1 MAHEIRGDFRHSPS
15 LVARRGHTLRPPGV
29 RHRLLRV
36 TTYEPPRPWIASYAE
51 GVPED
56 LAPVSGSLVDIVEA
70 SARDYPDAPALQF
83 FGRITSYREL
93 HEAIDRAAAG
103 LRDQGVVAGDPVA
116 IVLPNCPQHIIAFYA
131 ILRLGAVVVEHNP
144 LYTPRELRKQFEDH
158 GAKHAIVWT
167 KVVGLIQEF
176 PADLAVTSLISVDL
190 TQAMPFGTRM
200 ALKLPIAKA
209 REARTALHE
218 RVSGTAPWESIVGT
232 APLPASHP
240 KPATDDLALIQY
252 TSGTTGTPKGASLTH
267 RNLLSNA
274 AQARAWVPS
283 IVRGHG
289 CVVYA
294 VLPMF
299 HAYGLTLC
307 LTFAMSMGARL
318 VLFPRFDPD
327 MVLEVTKKHPA
338 TFLPLVPPIAERL
351 LTAAREKGVSLA
363 GTQVAISGAMALPHE
378 LVVPFEAAS
387 GGYLVEGYGLS
398 ECSPVLMANPVAE
411 NRVPGTVGL
420 PLPGTEL
427 RVVDPEEPTKDVAP
441 GERGELIVRG
451 PQVFSGYYGKPEETE
466 KVFVDGWFRTGDI
479 VTVDEGGF
487 VRVVDRIK
495 ELIITG
501 GFNVAPTEVEIALR
515 QHPQIDDAAVV
526 GLPSTQSGEEVVAAI
541 VLAPG
546 VEQPD
551 IEGIREFARGI
562 LTPYKVPR
570 RIFVV
575 DELPKSL
582 IGKVLR
588 RQVRDS
594 LLQLTTGT

>member
-1 MAHEIRGDFRHSPS
+1 M
-15 LVARRGHTLRPPGV
+15 
-29 RHRLLRV
+29 
-36 TTYEPPRPWIASYAE
+36 TTYDPPRPWIASYAE

-56 LAPVSGSLVDIVEA
+56 LTPVTGSLVDIVDA
-70 SARDYPDAPALQF
+70 SARDYPEAAALQF
-83 FGRITSYREL
+83 FGRETSYRSL
-93 HEAIDRAAAG
+93 HEQIERAAAG
-103 LRDQGVVAGDPVA
+103 LRELGVKAGDPVA
-116 IVLPNCPQHIIAFYA
+116 IVLPNCPQHIVAFYA
-131 ILRLGAVVVEHNP
+131 ILRLGAVVIEHNP

-167 KVVGLIQEF
+167 KVVATVQDF
-176 PADLAVTSLISVDL
+176 PADLSVPNLISVDVIK
-190 TQAMPFGTRM
+190 AMPLRTRL
-200 ALKLPIAKA
+200 ALTLPIAKA
-209 REARTALHE
+209 REAREALRE
-218 RVSGTAPWESIVGT
+218 RVSGTVTWEQVVGSQ
-232 APLPASHP
+232 PLPASHP
-240 KPATDDLALIQY
+240 RPGTDDLALIQY

-283 IVRGHG
+283 IVRGDG

-327 MVLEVTKKHPA
+327 MVLDVTKRHPA
-338 TFLPLVPPIAERL
+338 TFLPLVPPIADRL
-351 LTAAREKGVSLA
+351 LKAAREKGVSLA
-363 GTQVAISGAMALPHE
+363 GTEVAISGAMALPHE

-387 GGYLVEGYGLS
+387 GGFLVEGYGLS
-398 ECSPVLMANPVAE
+398 ECSPVLMANPVAG

-420 PLPGTEL
+420 PLPGTEC
-427 RVVDPEEPTKDVAP
+427 RVVDPDDPTQDVPA
-441 GERGELIVRG
+441 GERGELVVRG

-466 KVFVDGWFRTGDI
+466 AVFTEGWFRTGDI
-479 VTVDEGGF
+479 VTIDQAGF
-487 VRVVDRIK
+487 VRIVDRIK

-501 GFNVAPTEVEIALR
+501 GFNVAPTEVENALR
-515 QHPQIDDAAVV
+515 QHPQVEDAAVV
-526 GLPSTQSGEEVVAAI
+526 GLPSEHSGEEVVAAI
-541 VLAPG
+541 VVAPG
-546 VEQPD
+546 QEIDVEAVRD
-551 IEGIREFARGI
+551 FARGI

-570 RIFVV
+570 RIYVV

-588 RQVRDS
+588 RQVRDR
-594 LLQLTTGT
+594 LLTLNTGA

>member
-1 MAHEIRGDFRHSPS
+1 MPYD
-15 LVARRGHTLRPPGV
+15 
-29 RHRLLRV
+29 
-36 TTYEPPRPWIASYAE
+36 PPRPWIASYAE

-56 LAPVSGSLVDIVEA
+56 LEPVSGSLIDIVAA
-70 SARDYPDAPALQF
+70 SVRDYPDAPALQF
-83 FGRITSYREL
+83 FGRTTSYRSLDEQ
-93 HEAIDRAAAG
+93 IQRAAAA
-103 LRDQGVVAGDPVA
+103 LHAHGVRAGDPVA
-116 IVLPNCPQHIIAFYA
+116 IVLPNCPQHIVAFYA

-158 GAKHAIVWT
+158 GAKHAIVWS
-167 KVVGLIQEF
+167 KVVRTVQEF
-176 PADLAVTSLISVDL
+176 PRDLRVKTLISVDI
-190 TQAMPFGTRM
+190 TKAMPRTM
-200 ALKLPIAKA
+200 QLALKLPIAKA
-209 REARTALHE
+209 REARTALTE
-218 RVSGTAPWESIVGT
+218 RVSGAVSWDDVVGHE
-232 APLPASHP
+232 PLPATHP
-240 KPATDDLALIQY
+240 SPSTDDLALIQY
-252 TSGTTGTPKGASLTH
+252 TSGTTGNPKGASLTH

-274 AQARAWVPS
+274 AQAQAWVPT
-283 IVRGHG
+283 IHRGEG

-338 TFLPLVPPIAERL
+338 TFLPLVPPIADRL
-351 LTAAREKGVSLA
+351 LKESQRTGISLA
-363 GTQVAISGAMALPHE
+363 GTGIAISGAMALPHE
-378 LVVPFEAAS
+378 LVVPFEAET

-398 ECSPVLMANPVAE
+398 ECSPVLMANPVAD

-420 PLPGTEL
+420 PLPGTEC
-427 RVVDPEEPTKDVAP
+427 RVVDPDDPTTDVAQ

-451 PQVFSGYYGKPEETE
+451 PQVFSGYYGRPEETE
-466 KVFVDGWFRTGDI
+466 EVFVDGWFRTGDI
-479 VTVDEGGF
+479 VTIDDAGF
-487 VRVVDRIK
+487 VRIVDRIK

-501 GFNVAPTEVEIALR
+501 GFNVAPTEVEGVLR
-515 QHPQIDDAAVV
+515 QHPAVADVAVV
-526 GLPSTQSGEEVVAAI
+526 GLPSEHSGEEVVAAI
-541 VLAPG
+541 VLDPSI
-546 VEQPD
+546 ED
-551 IEGIREFARGI
+551 IDETAIREFARSI

-588 RQVRDS
+588 RQVRAK
-594 LLQLTTGT
+594 LLELSGEE

>member
-1 MAHEIRGDFRHSPS
+1 M
-15 LVARRGHTLRPPGV
+15 
-29 RHRLLRV
+29 
-36 TTYEPPRPWIASYAE
+36 YEPPRPWIASYAE
-51 GVPED
+51 GVPDD
-56 LAPVSGSLVDIVEA
+56 LNPVTGSLVDIVEA

-83 FGRITSYREL
+83 FGRTTSYREL
-93 HEAIDRAAAG
+93 NDAIERAAAG
-103 LRDQGVVAGDPVA
+103 LRDQGVTAGDPVA
-116 IVLPNCPQHIIAFYA
+116 IVLPNCPQHIVAFYA

-158 GAKHAIVWT
+158 GATHAIVWT
-167 KVVGLIQEF
+167 KVVGLIQDF
-176 PADLAVTSLISVDL
+176 PADLAVTSLISVDITRAMQFRTRLAL
-190 TQAMPFGTRM
+190 T
-200 ALKLPIAKA
+200 LPIAKA
-209 REARTALHE
+209 REARKALHE
-218 RVSGTAPWESIVGT
+218 RVSGTVTWESIVGS

-338 TFLPLVPPIAERL
+338 TFLPLVPPIADRL
-351 LTAAREKGVSLA
+351 LQAAREKGVSLE

-398 ECSPVLMANPVAE
+398 ECSPVLMANPVAD

-427 RVVDPEEPTKDVAP
+427 RVVDPDDPTKDVEP
-441 GERGELIVRG
+441 GARGELIVRG
-451 PQVFSGYYGKPEETE
+451 PQVFSGYYGKPEETQ

-487 VRVVDRIK
+487 VRIVDRIK

-515 QHPQIDDAAVV
+515 QHPQVDDAAVV
-526 GLPSTQSGEEVVAAI
+526 GLPNPQSGEEVVAAI

-546 VEQPD
+546 VDHPD

-575 DELPKSL
+575 DDLPKSL